1 VLTQIPS
8 MLAYV
13 RARFGGLQAREEGVT
28 AVEYALM
35 VAIIA
40 VLLVGAFYALFNTVE
55 ETYGDVGNCVASG
68 PLPESC
74 SPPAEPAGP

>member
-1 VLTQIPS
+1 MLTHIPS

-40 VLLVGAFYALFNTVE
+40 VLLVGAFYALFNTVQ

-68 PLPESC
+68 PLPETC
-74 SPPAEPAGP
+74 SPEAPPGT